1 VSWCKEATVSHA
13 DRPGSLVRAEI
24 AEQPAAVARVLA
36 DADGALAAAVQEI
49 RRRRPRYAVIAAR
62 GSSDNAA
69 RYAQHVL
76 GRLCGLPVAL
86 ATPSLHTVYDAPL
99 RYTDGLVIG
108 ISQSGAS
115 PDVVAVLAAARAQG
129 CVTVAVTNE
138 PSSPM
143 AAAATHVV
151 ALQAGVEAS
160 VAATKTY
167 TTSLAAVA
175 ALAAGIADDADRTR
189 ELAGVPDALTR
200 QLARVGGIDDAAGAA
215 ASWTRLAVI
224 GRGANYATAF
234 EAALKI
240 KELAAVAAEPASPAD
255 FLHGPVAMLDPGFP
269 LLAILPSP
277 PAGAAVRDVLAA
289 AHAREADVTV
299 IAGDDYAP
307 APDERR
313 LSVEPGPEWLSPLC
327 AVVPAQLLAVGAAE
341 RRGVDVDRPVGLQK
355 VTRTT

>member
-1 VSWCKEATVSHA
+1 M
-13 DRPGSLVRAEI
+13 SLVREEI

-36 DADGALAAAVQEI
+36 DADGAIAAAVAEI

-86 ATPSLHTVYDAPL
+86 ATPSLHTVYDAPI
-99 RYTDGLVIG
+99 RYTDGLVLG

-129 CVTVAVTNE
+129 CVTVAVTNH
-138 PSSPM
+138 PASPM
-143 AAAATHVV
+143 AAAATHVIP
-151 ALQAGVEAS
+151 LQAGVEAS

-167 TTSLAAVA
+167 TTSLAAAA
-175 ALAAGIADDADRTR
+175 ALAAGIAGDADRTR
-189 ELAGVPDALTR
+189 ELAGVPDALSR
-200 QLARVGGIDDAAGAA
+200 QLARVGGLDGAADAAAK
-215 ASWTRLAVI
+215 WRRLAVI

-240 KELAAVAAEPASPAD
+240 KELAGVAAEPASPAD

-269 LLAILPSP
+269 VLAILPSP

-289 AHAREADVTV
+289 AHGRDADITV
-299 IAGDDYAP
+299 IAGDDYAA
-307 APDERR
+307 APGERT

-355 VTRTT
+355 VTRTH

>member
-1 VSWCKEATVSHA
+1 VGV
-13 DRPGSLVRAEI
+13 SLVRDEI
-24 AEQPAAVARVLA
+24 AEQPAAVARVVA
-36 DADGALAAAVQEI
+36 DADGAIAAAAAEI
-49 RRRRPRYAVIAAR
+49 TRRRPRYAVIAAR

-99 RYTDGLVIG
+99 RYTDGLVLG
-108 ISQSGAS
+108 ISQSGES

-129 CVTVAVTNE
+129 CVTIAITNDAG
-138 PSSPM
+138 SPM
-143 AAAATHVV
+143 AESATHLIP
-151 ALQAGVEAS
+151 LQAGVEAS

-167 TTSLAAVA
+167 TTSLAVVA
-175 ALAAGIADDADRTR
+175 ALAAAVAGDRER
-189 ELAGVPDALTR
+189 RHELAQAPETLAR
-200 QLARVGGIDDAAGAA
+200 QLERDAGLDEAAAAAAG
-215 ASWTRLAVI
+215 WQRLAVI

-240 KELAAVAAEPASPAD
+240 KELAGVAAEPASPAD

-269 LLAILPSP
+269 VLAILPSA
-277 PAGAAVRDVLAA
+277 PAGASVRDVLAA
-289 AHAREADVTV
+289 AHGRDADITV
-299 IAGDDYAP
+299 IAGTDYAA
-307 APDERR
+307 APGERV
-313 LSVEPGPEWLSPLC
+313 LAVEPGPEWLSPIT

-341 RRGVDVDRPVGLQK
+341 RRGLDVDRPVGLQK

>member
-1 VSWCKEATVSHA
+1 V
-13 DRPGSLVRAEI
+13 SLVRQEI
-24 AEQPAAVARVLA
+24 AEQPGAVARVLA
-36 DADGALAAAVQEI
+36 DAGGAIAAAVEEI

-86 ATPSLHTVYDAPL
+86 ATPSLHTVYDAPV
-99 RYTDGLVIG
+99 RYTDGLVVG

-138 PSSPM
+138 PASPM
-143 AAAATHVV
+143 AAAATHVIP
-151 ALQAGVEAS
+151 LQAGVEAS

-175 ALAAGIADDADRTR
+175 ALAARIAGDEQPLR
-189 ELAGVPDALTR
+189 ELGGVADALGR
-200 QLARVGGIDDAAGAA
+200 QLERTDGIDAA
-215 ASWTRLAVI
+215 AEAAAEWTRLAVI

-240 KELAAVAAEPASPAD
+240 KELAGVAAEPASPAD

-269 LLAILPSP
+269 VLAILPP
-277 PAGAAVRDVLAA
+277 GPGGAAVGDVLAA
-289 AHAREADVTV
+289 AHERDADVTV
-299 IAGDDYAP
+299 IGDAP
-307 APDERR
+307 GERR
-313 LSVEPGPEWLSPLC
+313 LAVEPVPEWLSPLC

-355 VTRTT
+355 VTRTH

>member
-1 VSWCKEATVSHA
+1 M
-13 DRPGSLVRAEI
+13 SLVRTEI
-24 AEQPAAVARVLA
+24 AEQPAAVARVVA
-36 DADGALAAAVQEI
+36 DADGAIAAAAEEI

-86 ATPSLHTVYDAPL
+86 AVPSLHTVYDAPM
-99 RYTDGLVIG
+99 RYADGLVLG

-115 PDVVAVLAAARAQG
+115 PDVVAVLTASRAQG
-129 CVTVAVTNE
+129 CVTVAITNDDR
-138 PSSPM
+138 SPM
-143 AAAATHVV
+143 AAVASHVIP
-151 ALQAGVEAS
+151 LQAGVEAS

-175 ALAAGIADDADRTR
+175 ALAAAIADDAERRR
-189 ELAGVPDALTR
+189 ELAAAPEVLAR
-200 QLARVGGIDDAAGAA
+200 QLDRTDGLEEAAVAAAG
-215 ASWTRLAVI
+215 WRRLAVI

-240 KELAAVAAEPASPAD
+240 KELASVAAEPASPAD

-269 LLAILPSP
+269 VLAILPSA
-277 PAGAAVRDVLAA
+277 PAGSAVRDVLTA
-289 AHAREADVTV
+289 AHARDADVTV
-299 IAGDDYAP
+299 IADDDYAP
-307 APDERR
+307 ARAERR
-313 LSVEPGPEWLSPLC
+313 LTVEPGPEWLSPLS
-327 AVVPAQLLAVGAAE
+327 AVVPAQLLAAAL
-341 RRGVDVDRPVGLQK
+341 GVDRPVGLQK

>member
-1 VSWCKEATVSHA
+1 MTA
-13 DRPGSLVRAEI
+13 DSLVRAEI
-24 AEQPAAVARVLA
+24 AEQPAAVAGVLA
-36 DADGALAAAVQEI
+36 DADGAIAAAAEEI

-76 GRLCGLPVAL
+76 GRLCGLPVGL
-86 ATPSLHTVYDAPL
+86 ATPSLHTVYDAPM
-99 RYTDGLVIG
+99 RYVDGLVVG

-129 CVTVAVTNE
+129 CVTVAITNE
-138 PSSPM
+138 PGSPM
-143 AAAATHVV
+143 GRAATHVI
-151 ALQAGVEAS
+151 ALQTGVEAS

-175 ALAAGIADDADRTR
+175 ALAAGIADDGARR
-189 ELAGVPDALTR
+189 AELAGAADALER
-200 QLARVGGIDDAAGAA
+200 QLARTGGLDEAAEAA
-215 ASWTRLAVI
+215 AEWRRLAVI

-269 LLAILPSP
+269 VLAIMPSP

-289 AHAREADVTV
+289 AHGRDADITV

-307 APDERR
+307 APGERK
-313 LSVEPGPEWLSPLC
+313 LSVEPGPEWLSPLR

-341 RRGVDVDRPVGLQK
+341 RRGVDVDRPAGLQK

>member
-1 VSWCKEATVSHA
+1 
-13 DRPGSLVRAEI
+13 
-24 AEQPAAVARVLA
+24 
-36 DADGALAAAVQEI
+36 
-49 RRRRPRYAVIAAR
+49 VIAAR

-115 PDVVAVLAAARAQG
+115 PDVVAVVAAARAQG
-129 CVTVAVTNE
+129 CVTVAVTND
-138 PSSPM
+138 PASPM
-143 AAAATHVV
+143 AAAASHVI
-151 ALQAGVEAS
+151 ALRTGEERS

-167 TTSLAAVA
+167 TTSLAAAA
-175 ALAAGIADDADRTR
+175 ALAAGIAGDAEKTR

-200 QLARVGGIDDAAGAA
+200 QLARLGGIDEAAEAA
-215 ASWTRLAVI
+215 AEWTRLAVI

-240 KELAAVAAEPASPAD
+240 KELAQVAAEPYSPAD

-269 LLAILPSP
+269 LLAILPSA
-277 PAGAAVRDVLAA
+277 PAGAAIRDVLAA
-289 AHAREADVTV
+289 AHERAADITV
-299 IAGDDYAP
+299 IGHAP
-307 APDERR
+307 GERQ
-313 LSVEPGPEWLSPLC
+313 LAVEPVPEWLSPLC
-327 AVVPAQLLAVGAAE
+327 AVIPAQLLAVGAAE
-341 RRGVDVDRPVGLQK
+341 RRGVDVDRPEGLQK

>member
-1 VSWCKEATVSHA
+1 M
-13 DRPGSLVRAEI
+13 SLVRDEI
-24 AEQPAAVARVLA
+24 AEQPDAVARVLA
-36 DADGALAAAVQEI
+36 DAGGAIAAAADEI
-49 RRRRPRYAVIAAR
+49 ARRRPRYAVIAAR

-86 ATPSLHTVYDAPL
+86 ATPSLHTVYDAPM

-129 CVTVAVTNE
+129 CVTVAVTND
-138 PSSPM
+138 PASPM
-143 AAAATHVV
+143 AEAATHVI
-151 ALQAGVEAS
+151 ALQTGEERS

-167 TTSLAAVA
+167 TTSLAAAA
-175 ALAAGIADDADRTR
+175 ALAAGIAGDAEKTR
-189 ELAGVPDALTR
+189 ELAGGPDALRR
-200 QLARVGGIDDAAGAA
+200 QLARLGGIDAVADAAADW
-215 ASWTRLAVI
+215 SRLAVI

-240 KELAAVAAEPASPAD
+240 KELAGVAAEPASPAD

-269 LLAILPSP
+269 VLAILPAGSG
-277 PAGAAVRDVLAA
+277 GAAIRDVLAA
-289 AHAREADVTV
+289 AHDRDADVTV
-299 IAGDDYAP
+299 IGDAP
-307 APDERR
+307 GERQ
-313 LSVEPGPEWLSPLC
+313 LSVEPVPEWLSPLC
-327 AVVPAQLLAVGAAE
+327 AVIPAQLLAVGAAE

>member
-1 VSWCKEATVSHA
+1 VRV
-13 DRPGSLVRAEI
+13 SLVRDEI
-24 AEQPAAVARVLA
+24 AEQPDAVARVVA
-36 DADGALAAAVQEI
+36 DEDGAIAAAAKEI
-49 RRRRPRYAVIAAR
+49 ARRRPRFAVIAAR

-86 ATPSLHTVYDAPL
+86 AAPSLHTVYDAPV
-99 RYTDGLVIG
+99 RYDDAVVLG

-129 CVTVAVTNE
+129 CVTVAITNE
-138 PSSPM
+138 AGSPM
-143 AAAATHVV
+143 AEAATHVIP
-151 ALQAGVEAS
+151 LQAGVEAS

-167 TTSLAAVA
+167 MTSLAAVA
-175 ALAAGIADDADRTR
+175 ALAAAVAGDAERRR
-189 ELAGVPDALTR
+189 ELAAAPETLAR
-200 QLARVGGIDDAAGAA
+200 QLERTGGLDEAAAAAAG
-215 ASWTRLAVI
+215 WRRLAVI

-240 KELAAVAAEPASPAD
+240 KELAGVAAEPASPAD

-269 LLAILPSP
+269 VLAIMPSAP
-277 PAGAAVRDVLAA
+277 AAVREVLAA
-289 AHAREADVTV
+289 AHDRDADITV
-299 IAGDDYAP
+299 IAGDGYAP
-307 APDERR
+307 APGE
-313 LSVEPGPEWLSPLC
+313 LVLAVEHGPEWLSPIC

-341 RRGVDVDRPVGLQK
+341 RRGFDVDRPVGLQK

>member
-1 VSWCKEATVSHA
+1 MTT
-13 DRPGSLVRAEI
+13 DSLVRAEI

-36 DADGALAAAVQEI
+36 DADRAIAAAAEEI

-76 GRLCGLPVAL
+76 GRLCGLPVGL
-86 ATPSLHTVYDAPL
+86 ATPSLHTVYDAPV
-99 RYTDGLVIG
+99 RYEDGLVLG

-129 CVTVAVTNE
+129 CVTVAITND
-138 PSSPM
+138 PGSPM
-143 AAAATHVV
+143 GQVATHVIP
-151 ALQAGVEAS
+151 LQAGVEAS

-167 TTSLAAVA
+167 TTSLAVVA
-175 ALAAGIADDADRTR
+175 ALAVGIAGDDERGA
-189 ELAGVPDALTR
+189 ELAGVADAMER
-200 QLARVGGIDDAAGAA
+200 QLARTDGLDEAAEATVD
-215 ASWTRLAVI
+215 WRRLAVI

-240 KELAAVAAEPASPAD
+240 KELAAIAAEPASPAD

-269 LLAILPSP
+269 VLAVLPD
-277 PAGAAVRDVLAA
+277 GAAGRDVLVA
-289 AHAREADVTV
+289 AHGRDADITV
-299 IAGDDYAP
+299 IAGDEYAP
-307 APDERR
+307 ALGERR
-313 LSVEPGPEWLSPLC
+313 LAVEPGPEWLSPLC

>member
-1 VSWCKEATVSHA
+1 MDVRRAPSS
-13 DRPGSLVRAEI
+13 PGEVHVSLVRDEI
-24 AEQPAAVARVLA
+24 AEQPAAVARVVA
-36 DADGALAAAVQEI
+36 DADGAIAGAAAEI
-49 RRRRPRYAVIAAR
+49 ARRRPRYAVIAAR

-86 ATPSLHTVYDAPL
+86 ATPSLHTVYDAPM
-99 RYTDGLVIG
+99 RYTDGVVVG

-115 PDVVAVLAAARAQG
+115 PDVVAVLAAARDQG
-129 CVTVAVTNE
+129 CVTVAITNE
-138 PSSPM
+138 ADSPM
-143 AAAATHVV
+143 AATATHVI

-175 ALAAGIADDADRTR
+175 ALAAGIAGDRAAQR
-189 ELAGVPDALTR
+189 ELAAAPATLAR
-200 QLARVGGIDDAAGAA
+200 QLGRTGGLDEAAAAAAG
-215 ASWTRLAVI
+215 WRRLAVI

-240 KELAAVAAEPASPAD
+240 KELAGVAAEPASPAD

-269 LLAILPSP
+269 VLAILPAA

-289 AHAREADVTV
+289 AHGREAEITV
-299 IAGDDYAP
+299 IAGAGYAP
-307 APDERR
+307 APGERV
-313 LSVEPGPEWLSPLC
+313 LEVEPGPEWLSPIC

-341 RRGVDVDRPVGLQK
+341 RRGVDVDRPAGLQK

>member
-1 VSWCKEATVSHA
+1 V
-13 DRPGSLVRAEI
+13 SLVREEI
-24 AEQPAAVARVLA
+24 AEQPAAVARLLA
-36 DADGALAAAVQEI
+36 DAGGAIAAATEEI
-49 RRRRPRYAVIAAR
+49 RRRRPRYVVIAAR

-86 ATPSLHTVYDAPL
+86 AVPSLHTVYDAPM

-115 PDVVAVLAAARAQG
+115 PDVVAVLAAARSQG
-129 CVTVAVTNE
+129 CVTVAVTND
-138 PSSPM
+138 PGSPM

-151 ALQAGVEAS
+151 PLHAGVEAS

-167 TTSLAAVA
+167 TTSLAAAA
-175 ALAAGIADDADRTR
+175 ALAAGIAGDAERTR
-189 ELAGVPDALTR
+189 ELAGIPDALTR
-200 QLARVGGIDDAAGAA
+200 QLGRLGGIDAA
-215 ASWTRLAVI
+215 AEAAATWTRLAVI

-240 KELAAVAAEPASPAD
+240 KELAGVAAEPASPAD

-269 LLAILPSP
+269 VLAILPSA
-277 PAGAAVRDVLAA
+277 PAGAAIRDVLAA
-289 AHAREADVTV
+289 AHERAADITV
-299 IAGDDYAP
+299 IGDAP
-307 APDERR
+307 GERA
-313 LSVEPGPEWLSPLC
+313 LAVEPVPEWLSPLC

-341 RRGVDVDRPVGLQK
+341 RRGLDVDRPVGLQK

>member
-1 VSWCKEATVSHA
+1 VSLA
-13 DRPGSLVRAEI
+13 RAEI
-24 AEQPAAVARVLA
+24 AQQPDAVARVVA
-36 DADGALAAAVQEI
+36 DEGREVAAAAVEI

-86 ATPSLHTVYDAPL
+86 ATPSLHTVYDAPV

-115 PDVVAVLAAARAQG
+115 PDVVAVLRAARSQG
-129 CVTVAVTNE
+129 CITVAVTNE
-138 PSSPM
+138 VASPM
-143 AAAATHVV
+143 AAAATHVLP
-151 ALQAGVEAS
+151 LQTGVEAS

-167 TTSLAAVA
+167 TASLAAVA
-175 ALAAGIADDADRTR
+175 ALAVAISGDAARRRDI
-189 ELAGVPDALTR
+189 EDVPAALAR
-200 QLARVGGIDDAAGAA
+200 QLERVDGPDEAAEATVG
-215 ASWTRLAVI
+215 WRRLAVI

-240 KELAAVAAEPASPAD
+240 KELAGVAAEPASPAD

-269 LLAILPSP
+269 VLAILPSP

-289 AHAREADVTV
+289 AHARDADVTV
-299 IAGDDYAP
+299 IADAGYAP
-307 APDERR
+307 APGERV
-313 LSVEPGPEWLSPLC
+313 LAVEPGPEWLSPLC

-341 RRGVDVDRPVGLQK
+341 RRGMDVDRPVGLEK
-355 VTRTT
+355 ITRTT

>member
-1 VSWCKEATVSHA
+1 V
-13 DRPGSLVRAEI
+13 G
-24 AEQPAAVARVLA
+24 
-36 DADGALAAAVQEI
+36 
-49 RRRRPRYAVIAAR
+49 
-62 GSSDNAA
+62 
-69 RYAQHVL
+69 
-76 GRLCGLPVAL
+76 L
-86 ATPSLHTVYDAPL
+86 ATPSLHTVYDAPV
-99 RYTDGLVIG
+99 RYEDGLVLG

-129 CVTVAVTNE
+129 CVTVAITND
-138 PSSPM
+138 PGSPM
-143 AAAATHVV
+143 AGAATHVIP
-151 ALQAGVEAS
+151 LQAGVEAS

-167 TTSLAAVA
+167 TTSLAVVA
-175 ALAAGIADDADRTR
+175 ALAVGIAGDDARR
-189 ELAGVPDALTR
+189 AELAGVPGAMERQLTR
-200 QLARVGGIDDAAGAA
+200 TDGLDEAAEATVD
-215 ASWTRLAVI
+215 WRRLAVI

-240 KELAAVAAEPASPAD
+240 KELAAIAAEPASPAD

-269 LLAILPSP
+269 VLAILPSP

-289 AHAREADVTV
+289 AHGRDADITV

-307 APDERR
+307 APGERR
-313 LSVEPGPEWLSPLC
+313 LAVEPGPEWLSPLC

>member
-1 VSWCKEATVSHA
+1 V
-13 DRPGSLVRAEI
+13 SLVRQEI

-36 DADGALAAAVQEI
+36 DADGAIADAVQEI
-49 RRRRPRYAVIAAR
+49 RRRRPRYVVIAAR

-86 ATPSLHTVYDAPL
+86 ATPSLHTVYDAPM

-129 CVTVAVTNE
+129 CVTVAITND
-138 PSSPM
+138 PASPM
-143 AAAATHVV
+143 AATATHVI
-151 ALQAGVEAS
+151 ALHAGAEES

-167 TTSLAAVA
+167 TTSLAVAA
-175 ALAAGIADDADRTR
+175 ALAAGMAGDPGKTR
-189 ELAGVPDALTR
+189 ELAGVPDALDR
-200 QLARVGGIDDAAGAA
+200 QLARLGGIDAAAEGAA
-215 ASWTRLAVI
+215 DWTRLAVI

-240 KELAAVAAEPASPAD
+240 KELVGVAAEPASPAD

-269 LLAILPSP
+269 VLAIAPS
-277 PAGAAVRDVLAA
+277 GSAALDDVLAA
-289 AHAREADVTV
+289 AREREADVTV
-299 IAGDDYAP
+299 IGAGG
-307 APDERR
+307 
-313 LSVEPGPEWLSPLC
+313 LTVEPVPEWLSPLC

-341 RRGVDVDRPVGLQK
+341 RRGLDVDRPIGLQK

>member
-1 VSWCKEATVSHA
+1 V
-13 DRPGSLVRAEI
+13 SLVRQEI

-36 DADGALAAAVQEI
+36 DAGGAIAAAAEEI

-86 ATPSLHTVYDAPL
+86 AAPSLHTVYDAPI
-99 RYTDGLVIG
+99 RYTDGLVLG

-129 CVTVAVTNE
+129 CVTVAITNE
-138 PSSPM
+138 PDSPM
-143 AAAATHVV
+143 AKAATHVIP
-151 ALQAGVEAS
+151 LQAGVEAS

-175 ALAAGIADDADRTR
+175 ALAAGVSGDEERRR
-189 ELAGVPDALTR
+189 ELTGVAAGMERQLTR
-200 QLARVGGIDDAAGAA
+200 TAGIDEAAEAA
-215 ASWTRLAVI
+215 ADWRRLAVI

-240 KELAAVAAEPASPAD
+240 KELAGVAAEPASPAD

-269 LLAILPSP
+269 VLAIMPSP

-289 AHAREADVTV
+289 AHGREADITV
-299 IAGDDYAP
+299 IAGDEYGP
-307 APDERR
+307 APDERK
-313 LSVEPGPEWLSPLC
+313 LSVEAGPEWLSPLC

>member
-1 VSWCKEATVSHA
+1 V
-13 DRPGSLVRAEI
+13 SLVREEI
-24 AEQPAAVARVLA
+24 AEQPAAVARLLA
-36 DADGALAAAVQEI
+36 DADGAIAGAAAEI

-86 ATPSLHTVYDAPL
+86 ATPSLHTVYDAPI
-99 RYTDGLVIG
+99 RYTDGLVLG

-129 CVTVAVTNE
+129 CVTVAITND
-138 PSSPM
+138 PDSPM
-143 AAAATHVV
+143 ARAATRVIP
-151 ALQAGVEAS
+151 LRAGVEAS

-175 ALAAGIADDADRTR
+175 ALAAGISGDEERCR
-189 ELAGVPDALTR
+189 ELTGVADAMAR
-200 QLARVGGIDDAAGAA
+200 QLARTAGIDEAAEATA
-215 ASWTRLAVI
+215 DWRRLAVI

-269 LLAILPSP
+269 VLAIFPSP

-289 AHAREADVTV
+289 AHGRDADITV

-307 APDERR
+307 APGERK
-313 LSVEPGPEWLSPLC
+313 LSVEAGPEWLSPLC

>member
-1 VSWCKEATVSHA
+1 VSLA
-13 DRPGSLVRAEI
+13 RAEI
-24 AEQPAAVARVLA
+24 AQQPDAVARVVA
-36 DADGALAAAVQEI
+36 DEGREVAAAAVEI

-86 ATPSLHTVYDAPL
+86 ATPSLHTVYDAPV

-115 PDVVAVLAAARAQG
+115 PDVVAVLRAARSQG
-129 CVTVAVTNE
+129 CITVAVTNE
-138 PSSPM
+138 VASPM
-143 AAAATHVV
+143 AAAATHVLP
-151 ALQAGVEAS
+151 LQTGVEAS

-167 TTSLAAVA
+167 TASLAAVA
-175 ALAAGIADDADRTR
+175 ALAVAIAGDAARRRDI
-189 ELAGVPDALTR
+189 EEVPAALAR
-200 QLARVGGIDDAAGAA
+200 QLERVDGLDEAAEATVG
-215 ASWTRLAVI
+215 WRRLAVI

-240 KELAAVAAEPASPAD
+240 KELAGVAAEPASPAD

-269 LLAILPSP
+269 VLAILPSP

-289 AHAREADVTV
+289 AHARDADVTV
-299 IAGDDYAP
+299 IADAGYAP
-307 APDERR
+307 APGERV
-313 LSVEPGPEWLSPLC
+313 LAVEPGPEWLSPLC

-341 RRGVDVDRPVGLQK
+341 RRGMDVDRPVGLEK
-355 VTRTT
+355 ITRTT